1 MTSGRN
7 RSLNK
12 SALYIQPNR
21 FIDYLSIQLEAPS
34 QPFSIENYVLFVDI
48 DGTLAPFTLN
58 PKDSIIPPTTLALLQ
73 DLQDCGVKIAAITGR
88 SLGEAKQM
96 LSPLSLP
103 IAATHG
109 LEIALEDSADSPDSI
124 VSAVQVD
131 IAKLSKIKQAITQA
145 CTPYSDLTIEDK
157 PYSVALHYRQNPDL
171 EDVASTIMS
180 TALERYPD
188 WLLKQGK
195 YVWEIMPK
203 GADKGTAI
211 LALLEKMQTSYAL
224 FPIFIGDDI
233 TDEVGFA
240 AVQGIGGMG
249 IKVGT
254 EPTCA
259 HYYVNDIDEVTMLL
273 KSFLAFCQSHVS
285 VHSNFYQLH
294 PNLAKN
300 HYILSSKHRGK

>member
-73 DLQDCGVKIAAITGR
+73 DLQDYGVKIAAITGR

-109 LEIALEDSADSPDSI
+109 LEIALKNSADDMI
-124 VSAVQVD
+124 SAVQVD
-131 IAKLSKIKQAITQA
+131 TAKLSEVKQAITQV
-145 CTPYSDLTIEDK
+145 CMPYPDLTIEDK

-211 LALLEKMQTSYAL
+211 QVLLDKIQTDHAL

-285 VHSNFYQLH
+285 VHSNSYQLH